1 MVINIAFALI
11 LQILLLYLNKK
22 INYSYEQKVLPFLG
36 SLILAVITSIKF
48 IKQPYTSNLFTFHL
62 YGILILTLGICLM
75 NIAFIDYKYLEIP
88 DTYNVFIFLLGL
100 ANVFYYRNIYFLII
114 SAISFGLFFIIA
126 IITGRALGSGDVKLS
141 VGLGLFFNLPKY
153 SRFLMLTFGIGA
165 LVGLILL
172 ILKLKEKEDKIPFG
186 PFMALGAILAILI

>member
-1 MVINIAFALI
+1 LVINIAFALI

-36 SLILAVITSIKF
+36 SLILAVIASIKF
-48 IKQPYTSNLFTFHL
+48 IKQPYVSNLFTFHL

-100 ANVFYYRNIYFLII
+100 ANVFYYKNIYFLAI

-126 IITGRALGSGDVKLS
+126 ITTGGALGGGDVKLS

-186 PFMALGAILAILI
+186 PFMALGAMLTILF